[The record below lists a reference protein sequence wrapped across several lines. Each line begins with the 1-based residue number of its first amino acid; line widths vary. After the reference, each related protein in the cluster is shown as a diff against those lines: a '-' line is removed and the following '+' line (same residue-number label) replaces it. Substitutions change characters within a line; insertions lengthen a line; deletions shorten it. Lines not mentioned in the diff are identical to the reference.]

1 MKLKDLIQD
10 LIASEYAE
18 EDRAERMVRQ
28 VIEAQSLQ
36 IETDID
42 GDEAID
48 DEKANQIKKT
58 LLTGIHVDI
67 QE

>member
-48 DEKANQIKKT
+48 DETASQIKKT
-58 LLTGIHVDI
+58 LLAGIHVDI